1 MTETLVL
8 TVRVAVS
15 LALVLGLLWF
25 LSRRL
30 GGAGSAPR
38 RLPITVV
45 GRQTLGRR
53 SGVAVVEVAGRTLVL
68 GISDANVQLLTELD
82 TDPFDESEDEEPL
95 AEGVEGPRSHR
106 DLQSGQGISSALSGS
121 VLAPQT
127 WRTSWEALRGRIR
140 R

>member
-38 RLPITVV
+38 RLPITVL

-82 TDPFDESEDEEPL
+82 IDPYEEPDEPL
-95 AEGVEGPRSHR
+95 TEGVEGPRSHR
-106 DLQSGQGISSALSGS
+106 DLKDGPAVTSALSGS

>member
-1 MTETLVL
+1 MSETLVL

-38 RLPITVV
+38 RLPITVL
-45 GRQTLGRR
+45 GRQSLGRR
-53 SGVAVVEVAGRTLVL
+53 SGVAVVDVAGRTLVL
-68 GISDANVQLLTELD
+68 GISDASVRLLTELD
-82 TDPFDESEDEEPL
+82 IDLFEEPEDDESPT
-95 AEGVEGPRSHR
+95 EGVEGPRSHR
-106 DLQSGQGISSALSGS
+106 DLKDGRPSPLSGS

-127 WRTSWEALRGRIR
+127 WRTSWEALRGRIAR
-140 R
+140 

>member
-25 LSRRL
+25 LARRL

-38 RLPITVV
+38 RLPITVL

-82 TDPFDESEDEEPL
+82 IDPFEDSEEPL

-106 DLQSGQGISSALSGS
+106 DLQSDTGISSSLSGS